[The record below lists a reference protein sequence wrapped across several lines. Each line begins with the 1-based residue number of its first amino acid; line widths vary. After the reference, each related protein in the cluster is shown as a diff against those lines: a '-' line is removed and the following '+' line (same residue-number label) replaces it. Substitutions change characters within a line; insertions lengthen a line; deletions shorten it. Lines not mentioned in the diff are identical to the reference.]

1 MQLDHLAVAGETLS
15 EAVAHVEQALGVATQ
30 PGGQHPRYG
39 THNRLI
45 GLMDGLY
52 LEAIAIE
59 PGVVPENQP
68 RWFDLDNFKGPAR
81 LTNWILR
88 SPSLEQE
95 AETLSPHARQL
106 VAMQRGDLRWLMTVP
121 VDGLL
126 PYENLYPAVLE
137 WQGRLPV
144 ESLAPT
150 GCRLLRLTIRHPDGD
165 ALGADVAP
173 ILKDQKVAFEAGPH
187 GMSAEFETPH
197 GRRVLE

>member
-15 EAVAHVEQALGVATQ
+15 DAVAHLEQALGVAMQ

-59 PGVVPENQP
+59 PGTAPESQP
-68 RWFDLDNFKGPAR
+68 RWFDLDTFKGPAR

-88 SPSLEQE
+88 SRDLEN
-95 AETLSPHARQL
+95 ETGKLLPHARQL

-121 VDGLL
+121 VDGVL

-137 WQGRLPV
+137 WQGRLPAD
-144 ESLAPT
+144 SLTPS
-150 GCRLLRLTIRHPDGD
+150 GCRLLHLTISHPDGE
-165 ALGADVAP
+165 ALRADLAP
-173 ILKDQKVAFEAGPH
+173 ILADPKIAIESGPH

>member
-15 EAVAHVEQALGVATQ
+15 DAVAHVEQALGVAMQ

-59 PGVVPENQP
+59 PGVVPENRP
-68 RWFDLDNFKGPAR
+68 RWFDLDNFDGPAR

-88 SPSLEQE
+88 SNALVE
-95 AETLSPHARQL
+95 ETGTLLPHARHR
-106 VAMQRGDLRWLMTVP
+106 VAMQRGDLKWLMTVP
-121 VDGLL
+121 EDGLL

-137 WQGRLPV
+137 WQGRLPAD
-144 ESLAPT
+144 SLTPS
-150 GCRLLRLTIRHPDGD
+150 GCRLLHLTISHPDGD
-165 ALGADVAP
+165 ALRADVAP
-173 ILKDQKVAFEAGPH
+173 LLKDPKIVIEVGSH

>member
-15 EAVAHVEQALGVATQ
+15 DAVAHVEQALGVAMQ

-59 PGVVPENQP
+59 PGVVPENRP
-68 RWFDLDNFKGPAR
+68 RWFDLDNFNGPAR

-88 SPSLEQE
+88 SSALVE
-95 AETLSPHARQL
+95 ETENLLPHARQR
-106 VAMQRGDLRWLMTVP
+106 VAMQRGDLKWLMTVP
-121 VDGLL
+121 NDGLL

-137 WQGRLPV
+137 WQGRLPAD
-144 ESLAPT
+144 SLTPS
-150 GCRLLRLTIRHPDGD
+150 GCRLLQLTISHPDGA
-165 ALGADVAP
+165 ALRADVAAV
-173 ILKDQKVAFEAGPH
+173 LKDTKIAIEVGPH